1 MLPCQDIFTSKKPE
15 YYKSHDFYIGA
26 RLNLYDFHF
35 EITSADVYAL
45 RYMELHCDKVRENVS
60 TFCLI
65 NRTNYS
71 QIIKN
76 SVRMLQWNYD
86 SRGLTCLCDTKEG
99 ITFFAVSQS
108 K

>member
-45 RYMELHCDKVRENVS
+45 HYMELHCDKVCENVS
-60 TFCLI
+60 TFCPI

-71 QIIKN
+71 QIVKN
-76 SVRMLQWNYD
+76 SVQMLQWNYD
-86 SRGLTCLCDTKEG
+86 SRSLTRLKE
-99 ITFFAVSQS
+99 
-108 K
+108 